1 MDLII
6 FENSLYHLIPVTKA
20 MLAGIEIPK
29 GIDCM
34 DLCEIIR
41 ENFTTYISSKNIHVL
56 NGHNANFYGCICGA
70 EAPQ

>member
-6 FENSLYHLIPVTKA
+6 FSEGLYHLVPVTKA

-29 GIDCM
+29 DIDCM

-56 NGHNANFYGCICGA
+56 NGHNANFYGCICVA
-70 EAPQ
+70 VAPQ

>member
-6 FENSLYHLIPVTKA
+6 FDNNLWHLIPVTKE
-20 MLAGIEIPK
+20 MLQGLTIPK

-41 ENFTTYISSKNIHVL
+41 EKFIFKQK
-56 NGHNANFYGCICGA
+56 FYGCICGA